1 MYVLPLSF
9 KQASLP
15 AKKEGETSAKESKKR
30 ELPKE
35 SPFKAPQCQL
45 KLVPLLLHAADIS
58 NPAKP

>member
-1 MYVLPLSF
+1 MRAHTYP
-9 KQASLP
+9 SLNQP
-15 AKKEGETSAKESKKR
+15 AKDDKKKSSSESQK
-30 ELPKE
+30 LVQE